1 MWLSSDLAGSFLGSR
16 AFLASAKR
24 EAATAA
30 TAASAASA
38 ASAGAPKDG
47 SDPSDAAADASDAV
61 AAKLQAGYA
70 ALAACALYLIESAA
84 TAPDAGKAASRNER
98 GGKRVLAALDA
109 LLAPGAYLRAIAP
122 LLEHADARARR
133 KALKLIAHRLRA
145 SLDAANAEAFARAD
159 GRKGSRRDRARRR
172 RDAARARRTEK
183 KAADDGD
190 DAADDLD
197 DDLLEDAE
205 FADEVAAGA
214 AIVATVAA
222 LAGER
227 GASSTRR
234 DALAALDAAA
244 ARFAG
249 VPALA
254 APTLAALP
262 AAVSALT
269 DAFEDE
275 TTKETKPKKGG
286 ARAKDGD
293 RAKED
298 DGGASGSRRR
308 QIAAAGAACLAS
320 MFASLK
326 ARCVPAL
333 PAAAPALLRAAR
345 ASADGV
351 VHAGALRAAKSDAS
365 DTSANET
372 LSLPEEA
379 EEHARVLAAC
389 FGAVDALA
397 TDAAGFLSPY
407 LDDLLAAATAP
418 ALLLESRRAD
428 DRTPNA
434 GEPAPP
440 PDPSAV
446 EASPDSSPPSSA
458 LSAAVAAAA
467 ALREKLPRVVPARLL
482 VGPLST
488 ALASSLAAADA
499 DAGARSAAAL
509 CAMAARCASEGGAA
523 LAPPARDALAALALE
538 GLDAR
543 RVLTS
548 CSDEALVDAA
558 EAAATGAFV
567 ALAATLAES
576 AFVPAFARA
585 AEWAKAR
592 AAEARSARIR
602 LGALFRLSAA
612 LSDALRGVF
621 SPLAAPLLDLF
632 AAALDPA
639 ADPPAEDAS
648 RGAKKKKRRTE
659 TETFSHP
666 PEEQKTSES
675 SSQRRTTAGDA
686 RVSEA
691 RRDAWRMRRNALA
704 ALRRLL
710 THDDGT
716 LLDAARFE
724 QLHPLATRCLTLD
737 PPAGEAEAWEG
748 AHLVSG
754 GLLAEA
760 VGCVGAMVAAAP
772 DDALWKPAHRGVL
785 MATREASAR
794 ARLVAVAAL
803 DAVADAL
810 REEYLALLPEAIP
823 FVSELFEDPDEAV
836 EASARALTA
845 KLTELSGEDL
855 KTLMTE
861 GGE

>member
-1 MWLSSDLAGSFLGSR
+1 M
-16 AFLASAKR
+16 
-24 EAATAA
+24 
-30 TAASAASA
+30 
-38 ASAGAPKDG
+38 
-47 SDPSDAAADASDAV
+47 
-61 AAKLQAGYA
+61 
-70 ALAACALYLIESAA
+70 
-84 TAPDAGKAASRNER
+84 
-98 GGKRVLAALDA
+98 
-109 LLAPGAYLRAIAP
+109 
-122 LLEHADARARR
+122 
-133 KALKLIAHRLRA
+133 
-145 SLDAANAEAFARAD
+145 
-159 GRKGSRRDRARRR
+159 
-172 RDAARARRTEK
+172 
-183 KAADDGD
+183 
-190 DAADDLD
+190 
-197 DDLLEDAE
+197 
-205 FADEVAAGA
+205 
-214 AIVATVAA
+214 
-222 LAGER
+222 
-227 GASSTRR
+227 
-234 DALAALDAAA
+234 
-244 ARFAG
+244 
-249 VPALA
+249 
-254 APTLAALP
+254 
-262 AAVSALT
+262 
-269 DAFEDE
+269 
-275 TTKETKPKKGG
+275 
-286 ARAKDGD
+286 
-293 RAKED
+293 
-298 DGGASGSRRR
+298 
-308 QIAAAGAACLAS
+308 
-320 MFASLK
+320 
-326 ARCVPAL
+326 
-333 PAAAPALLRAAR
+333 RAAR

-428 DRTPNA
+428 DRTPKA

-440 PDPSAV
+440 PDPSAA

-488 ALASSLAAADA
+488 APRLPSLAADA

-523 LAPPARDALAALALE
+523 LAPARDALAALALE

-543 RVLTS
+543 RVLIS

-576 AFVPAFARA
+576 APSPRSRA
-585 AEWAKAR
+585 AEWAVR

-602 LGALFRLSAA
+602 LGALFRPSAA

-639 ADPPAEDAS
+639 SDPPAEDAS

-686 RVSEA
+686 RVSDA

-737 PPAGEAEAWEG
+737 PPAGEAEAAEG

-794 ARLVAVAAL
+794 ARLVAAAAPTPSPTRFGRSTSRCSRRRSRSCRSSSRTRTRRWRRARGRSRRPRSSRGGSQ
-803 DAVADAL
+803 DAHDRGG
-810 REEYLALLPEAIP
+810 RERKRGPRRGEGERAIDLSVYSTRTNPPLVSNRRRSHLIIHLANGAAR
-823 FVSELFEDPDEAV
+823 DEPV
-836 EASARALTA
+836 IV
-845 KLTELSGEDL
+845 
-855 KTLMTE
+855 
-861 GGE
+861 

>member
-1 MWLSSDLAGSFLGSR
+1 M
-16 AFLASAKR
+16 
-24 EAATAA
+24 
-30 TAASAASA
+30 
-38 ASAGAPKDG
+38 
-47 SDPSDAAADASDAV
+47 
-61 AAKLQAGYA
+61 
-70 ALAACALYLIESAA
+70 
-84 TAPDAGKAASRNER
+84 
-98 GGKRVLAALDA
+98 
-109 LLAPGAYLRAIAP
+109 
-122 LLEHADARARR
+122 
-133 KALKLIAHRLRA
+133 
-145 SLDAANAEAFARAD
+145 
-159 GRKGSRRDRARRR
+159 
-172 RDAARARRTEK
+172 
-183 KAADDGD
+183 
-190 DAADDLD
+190 
-197 DDLLEDAE
+197 
-205 FADEVAAGA
+205 
-214 AIVATVAA
+214 
-222 LAGER
+222 
-227 GASSTRR
+227 
-234 DALAALDAAA
+234 
-244 ARFAG
+244 
-249 VPALA
+249 
-254 APTLAALP
+254 
-262 AAVSALT
+262 
-269 DAFEDE
+269 
-275 TTKETKPKKGG
+275 
-286 ARAKDGD
+286 
-293 RAKED
+293 
-298 DGGASGSRRR
+298 
-308 QIAAAGAACLAS
+308 
-320 MFASLK
+320 
-326 ARCVPAL
+326 
-333 PAAAPALLRAAR
+333 
-345 ASADGV
+345 
-351 VHAGALRAAKSDAS
+351 
-365 DTSANET
+365 
-372 LSLPEEA
+372 
-379 EEHARVLAAC
+379 
-389 FGAVDALA
+389 
-397 TDAAGFLSPY
+397 
-407 LDDLLAAATAP
+407 
-418 ALLLESRRAD
+418 
-428 DRTPNA
+428 
-434 GEPAPP
+434 
-440 PDPSAV
+440 
-446 EASPDSSPPSSA
+446 
-458 LSAAVAAAA
+458 
-467 ALREKLPRVVPARLL
+467 
-482 VGPLST
+482 
-488 ALASSLAAADA
+488 
-499 DAGARSAAAL
+499 
-509 CAMAARCASEGGAA
+509 
-523 LAPPARDALAALALE
+523 
-538 GLDAR
+538 
-543 RVLTS
+543 
-548 CSDEALVDAA
+548 DAA

-639 ADPPAEDAS
+639 SDPPAEDAS

-737 PPAGEAEAWEG
+737 PPAGEAEAAEG